1 MTGNIFKLK
10 SGTIWA
16 AFTKKFGF
24 PLFTHKKLF
33 DKMFMHNAD
42 QNHHAKTADIV
53 KFVQLHF
60 IASNRNSGYSGY

>member
-10 SGTIWA
+10 SNTVWA

-33 DKMFMHNAD
+33 DKMFMHKTD
-42 QNHHAKTADIV
+42 QNHHA
-53 KFVQLHF
+53 
-60 IASNRNSGYSGY
+60 